1 MAVLPLLVSFAAA
14 GIPHPA
20 LAPIDEIYPSLEA
33 LYLDLHQNPELSLQE
48 KETAAKL
55 TARLRGLGYDV
66 TIGVGGH
73 GVVGVFRNGKG
84 PTVLLRTDMD
94 ALPVKEETGLPF
106 ASVVTAKNA
115 AGETVPVMHACGHDV
130 HMAGWI
136 GAATLLAR
144 AKERWRGTLVF
155 IGQPAEELVTGARAM
170 IADGL
175 FTRFPKPD
183 FALALHDSS
192 SVPSGKVAFVPGH
205 MYANVNAAELTVFGL
220 GGHGAIPHLAV
231 DPIVIAARIILALQT
246 IVSREVNPLDPAVV
260 TVGSIHGGTK
270 SNIIPEEVK
279 LQLTIRS
286 YKDEVQDHLI
296 SAIERIAKAE
306 AAAARAPK
314 EPVLQVGPRT
324 QSTWNDPELSRR
336 LAAALARA
344 LGSDRVVDGL
354 PVMASEDFTEFG
366 RAGIPS
372 AIFWLGAAD
381 PKELA
386 AANAAGKSL
395 PTPHNPRFAPDREPA
410 IRTGASSL
418 TLAALELLAKR

>member
-1 MAVLPLLVSFAAA
+1 MAALPLLVALAAA

-33 LYLDLHQNPELSLQE
+33 LYVDLHQNPELSLQE

-55 TARLRGLGYDV
+55 AARLRALGYEV
-66 TIGVGGH
+66 TTGVGGH
-73 GVVGVFRNGKG
+73 GVVGVLRNGKG

-94 ALPVKEETGLPF
+94 ALPVKEDTGLPY
-106 ASVVTAKNA
+106 ASSATAKNA

-130 HMAGWI
+130 HMASWI

-144 AKERWRGTLVF
+144 AKDRWRGTLVLV
-155 IGQPAEELVTGARAM
+155 GQPAEEVLSGARAM

-175 FTRFPKPD
+175 LTRFPKPD
-183 FALALHDSS
+183 FALALHDNST
-192 SVPSGKVAFVPGH
+192 VPSGRVAFVPGA
-205 MYANVNAAELTVFGL
+205 MYANINDAELTVFGR
-220 GGHGAIPHLAV
+220 GGHGAIPHRAV
-231 DPIVIAARIILALQT
+231 DPIVIAARIVLTLQT

-279 LQLTIRS
+279 LQVTIRS

-296 SAIERIAKAE
+296 AAIERIAKAE

-324 QSTWNDPELSRR
+324 QSTWNNPELSRR
-336 LAAALARA
+336 LAAALSRS
-344 LGSDRVVDGL
+344 LGPDRVVDGL

-366 RAGIPS
+366 RLGIS
-372 AIFWLGAAD
+372 STIFWLGASE
-381 PKELA
+381 PKALA
-386 AANAAGKSL
+386 AASAAGKSL
-395 PTPHNPRFAPDREPA
+395 PTPHNPRFAPDREPT

-418 TLAALELLAKR
+418 TLAALELLGKR